1 MSSKDNLLFDHQ
13 PPSLMQ
19 LYGFIPNHLQQHS
32 GTDIQQSNPWIVSTD
47 FTDWLSRI
55 PEDIYNQPNTFHPN
69 HMEIPNHSLPV
80 EELVKIEGQ
89 SHNEMYCRPSEM
101 LTQNMQ
107 EQPQQQTNH
116 SDGRPIMASFPPES
130 LQDFKHVL
138 YNLLVEQFNTQSGSA
153 FVQPCSFDEEGVV
166 RHGFRFNSRQNPEKK
181 LPELYAQHIRKARL
195 DCEDQNSVFIQDLYK
210 YYLRACVE
218 LLSKY
223 FEKRDKY
230 TYLYDDIPLFVPG
243 ETLDQAEER
252 IKTMKTRARKKRKLL
267 SGK

>member
-1 MSSKDNLLFDHQ
+1 MGLLCKKYLLILMEDLLWQGKSIFSFIN
-13 PPSLMQ
+13 SL
-19 LYGFIPNHLQQHS
+19 I
-32 GTDIQQSNPWIVSTD
+32 
-47 FTDWLSRI
+47 RI
-55 PEDIYNQPNTFHPN
+55 I
-69 HMEIPNHSLPV
+69 
-80 EELVKIEGQ
+80 
-89 SHNEMYCRPSEM
+89 
-101 LTQNMQ
+101 
-107 EQPQQQTNH
+107 
-116 SDGRPIMASFPPES
+116 SFPPES

-138 YNLLVEQFNTQSGSA
+138 YNLLVDQYNNPSSSS
-153 FVQPCSFDEEGVV
+153 FVQPCSFEDDGVV

-243 ETLDQAEER
+243 ETLEQAEER

-267 SGK
+267 TGK

>member
-1 MSSKDNLLFDHQ
+1 MASGNSSICKFEFQTSRTSLNSLSYFPVQ
-13 PPSLMQ
+13 PDLP
-19 LYGFIPNHLQQHS
+19 P
-32 GTDIQQSNPWIVSTD
+32 TWIVSTD
-47 FTDWLSRI
+47 FTDWLSRM
-55 PEDIYNQPNTFHPN
+55 PE
-69 HMEIPNHSLPV
+69 EIFGTGSSHQL
-80 EELVKIEGQ
+80 EEVNKTER
-89 SHNEMYCRPSEM
+89 HTTEFYCRP
-101 LTQNMQ
+101 QDIIP
-107 EQPQQQTNH
+107 QPREIE
-116 SDGRPIMASFPPES
+116 SSRPTHHIASFPQDS

-138 YNLLVEQFNTQSGSA
+138 YNLLVEQHNNPSA
-153 FVQPCSFDEEGVV
+153 STFLQPCSMEEEGVI

-195 DCEDQNSVFIQDLYK
+195 DCEDQSSVFIQDLYK

-252 IKTMKTRARKKRKLL
+252 IKTMKTRARKKRRIL
-267 SGK
+267 SK